1 MYRRMPVRTES
12 RLGQAGHASA
22 RLFAGLVLAAA
33 AACALAQTLP
43 KEVAALHADLRE
55 RGSGEFRFFGFHIY
69 DARLWSA
76 GSRFDPAGRF
86 ALGLRYARD
95 FAGER
100 IAKQSDEEIAR
111 LGIGTE
117 ELRARW
123 LEAMKKLFPDV
134 KAGTELI
141 GVNEPG
147 RGARFFRDGVA
158 IGSIDDPEFAGAF
171 FAIWLDP
178 RTRAGDLRR
187 RLLGTE

>member
-1 MYRRMPVRTES
+1 MV
-12 RLGQAGHASA
+12 A
-22 RLFAGLVLAAA
+22 RLAACFALAAA
-33 AACALAQTLP
+33 AGCAFGQTLP
-43 KEVAALHADLRE
+43 KEVAVAHADFRE
-55 RGSGEFRFFGFHIY
+55 KGAGEFRFFGFHIY

-111 LGIGTE
+111 LGIGNE

-134 KAGTELI
+134 KAGTELT
-141 GVNEPG
+141 GVHEPG
-147 RGARFFRDGVA
+147 RGARFYRDGEA
-158 IGSIDDPEFAGAF
+158 IGSIDDPEFARAF

-187 RLLGTE
+187 RLLGAE

>member
-1 MYRRMPVRTES
+1 MRPS
-12 RLGQAGHASA
+12 RAAA
-22 RLFAGLVLAAA
+22 RLLAGLVLASAA
-33 AACALAQTLP
+33 GCAMAQTLP
-43 KEVAALHADLRE
+43 KDVAAMHSDLRE

-69 DARLWSA
+69 DARLWIT

-134 KAGTELI
+134 KAGTELT
-141 GVNEPG
+141 GVHEPG

-158 IGSIDDPEFAGAF
+158 IGGIDDPEFARAF

-187 RLLGTE
+187 RLLGAE